1 MSTLADII
9 RMNSM
14 IADFRYIAKCG
25 MLVLALLLAG
35 CGGAPAI
42 APQPI
47 APQNRE
53 QAGEVVMYALG
64 LMDIDYRFGGKNPEG
79 GLDCSGMV
87 GYIYRNALGV
97 ELPPNAARI
106 AQIGREIGTA
116 SLAPGDLVF
125 FNTTGKRFSHVGIY
139 LGEDRFIH
147 APSSNG
153 KIKISNLKSGYYAKR
168 LEAARTLF
176 D

>member
-1 MSTLADII
+1 
-9 RMNSM
+9 M
-14 IADFRYIAKCG
+14 IADFRFVAKCG
-25 MLVLALLLAG
+25 TLLLAALLAG

-42 APQPI
+42 APQPQAAV
-47 APQNRE
+47 APQNRA
-53 QAGEVVMYALG
+53 QASEVVMYALG
-64 LMDIDYRFGGKNPEG
+64 LMDIDYRFGGKNPESG
-79 GLDCSGMV
+79 MDCSGMV
-87 GYIYRNALGV
+87 SYIYRNALGV
-97 ELPPNAARI
+97 ELPPNASRI
-106 AQIGREIGTA
+106 AQFGREIETA